1 MTVAFLCGRVSLH
14 FINEVFTMQKFI
26 PYAKLS
32 KKAKRAANNA
42 RRATWGDMNPVTR
55 TSANPRAYN
64 RAKNRRQNPSSDFD
78 AGFSL
83 SLSSTNYHLR
93 RKKTKPCAAWS
104 FLCCFSV
111 FLTADKGLP
120 LGRGALYFAY
130 PCCLGGLEGFVQRG

>member
-1 MTVAFLCGRVSLH
+1 
-14 FINEVFTMQKFI
+14 MQKFI

-78 AGFSL
+78 AGFFVGFS
-83 SLSSTNYHLR
+83 HLPAQVQAFFR
-93 RKKTKPCAAWS
+93 TKFIVVAI
-104 FLCCFSV
+104 FVLQSV
-111 FLTADKGLP
+111 EVP
-120 LGRGALYFAY
+120 LYFGA
-130 PCCLGGLEGFVQRG
+130 

>member
-1 MTVAFLCGRVSLH
+1 MTATFFCGRVSLH
-14 FINEVFTMQKFI
+14 FINEVLTMQKFI

-78 AGFSL
+78 AGFFVGFS
-83 SLSSTNYHLR
+83 HL
-93 RKKTKPCAAWS
+93 PAH
-104 FLCCFSV
+104 SV
-111 FLTADKGLP
+111 
-120 LGRGALYFAY
+120 
-130 PCCLGGLEGFVQRG
+130 